1 MTVAKD
7 QCAAIMRHV
16 YTGLGGVAAG
26 GTAVAVAFGTMTQE
40 DAEKIIAAAQ
50 QLGDGIGALLTA
62 AGLIVGAISAMRAVF
77 SDSPTAQIRKVDSL
91 PDVTVVPITPKGAE
105 QIEKARK

>member
-1 MTVAKD
+1 
-7 QCAAIMRHV
+7 
-16 YTGLGGVAAG
+16 
-26 GTAVAVAFGTMTQE
+26 MTQE

-62 AGLIVGAISAMRAVF
+62 AGLIVGAISVMRAAF
-77 SDSPTAQIRKVDSL
+77 SASPTAQIRKVDSL

-105 QIEKARK
+105 QIEASKKN

>member
-1 MTVAKD
+1 
-7 QCAAIMRHV
+7 
-16 YTGLGGVAAG
+16 
-26 GTAVAVAFGTMTQE
+26 MTQE

-62 AGLIVGAISAMRAVF
+62 AGLIVGAISVMRAAF
-77 SDSPTAQIRKVDSL
+77 SASPMAQIRKVDSL